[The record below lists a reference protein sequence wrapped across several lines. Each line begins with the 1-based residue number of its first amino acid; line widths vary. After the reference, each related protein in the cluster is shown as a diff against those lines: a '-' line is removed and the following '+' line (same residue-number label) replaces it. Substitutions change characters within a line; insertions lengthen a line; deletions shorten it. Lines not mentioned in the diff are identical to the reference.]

1 MPITAPLSADT
12 TLASDTCMLRPVE
25 ASPQPDVL
33 ARADSTW
40 IAVPSLEEMAR
51 CYGGRVAG
59 DSLPFCFRNNDTI
72 TSLLLLLLFVSTFIV
87 SHGWAYFVSAT
98 GEFFQGKRH
107 DTIFDTHEEKAL
119 HGGSIL
125 VAQTAVCMGLLA
137 FGFLD
142 DYYPQQLLE
151 YSPYV
156 LLGFDI
162 AICTAWL
169 LLRVGLFQFVNNIL
183 FEREACRTWMNGMWL
198 ILMLCGLLLL
208 PVTLLAIYFDLSL
221 ATQQSALILI
231 GGVSEIL
238 LVYKSYIT
246 FFRHKGGILHLIL
259 YLCALEIIP
268 LLLLWRTFDWAN
280 TFTLT

>member
-107 DTIFDTHEEKAL
+107 DTIFDTHGEKAL

-169 LLRVGLFQFVNNIL
+169 LLRVGLFQLVNNIL

-198 ILMLCGLLLL
+198 ILM
-208 PVTLLAIYFDLSL
+208 
-221 ATQQSALILI
+221 
-231 GGVSEIL
+231 
-238 LVYKSYIT
+238 
-246 FFRHKGGILHLIL
+246 
-259 YLCALEIIP
+259 
-268 LLLLWRTFDWAN
+268 
-280 TFTLT
+280 

>member
-25 ASPQPDVL
+25 ASPQSDVL

-142 DYYPQQLLE
+142 DYYPQQLLA
-151 YSPYV
+151 YSPYE
-156 LLGFDI
+156 LLGFHI

-169 LLRVGLFQFVNNIL
+169 LLRVGPFHLANDLLF
-183 FEREACRTWMNGMWL
+183 
-198 ILMLCGLLLL
+198 
-208 PVTLLAIYFDLSL
+208 
-221 ATQQSALILI
+221 
-231 GGVSEIL
+231 
-238 LVYKSYIT
+238 
-246 FFRHKGGILHLIL
+246 
-259 YLCALEIIP
+259 
-268 LLLLWRTFDWAN
+268 
-280 TFTLT
+280 

>member
-1 MPITAPLSADT
+1 MPSPLPVDT
-12 TLASDTCMLRPVE
+12 TYASDSCMLRPVE
-25 ASPQPDVL
+25 ADPQPDIL
-33 ARADSTW
+33 AQDDSTW
-40 IAVPSLEEMAR
+40 TAVPPLHEVAR
-51 CYGGRVAG
+51 SYGGRVAG
-59 DSLPFCFRNNDTI
+59 ESLPFCFRNDDVI
-72 TSLLLLLLFVSTFIV
+72 TGLLLLLLFVSTFIV
-87 SHGWAYFVSAT
+87 SHGWNYLVSAT
-98 GEFFQGKRH
+98 GDFFQGKRH
-107 DTIFDTHEEKAL
+107 DTIFDTQDEKAL

-125 VAQTAVCMGLLA
+125 VLQTTVCMGLLA

-142 DYYPQQLLE
+142 DFYPQRLQAD
-151 YSPYV
+151 SPYV
-156 LLGFDI
+156 LLGCDI
-162 AICTAWL
+162 GVCIVWMA
-169 LLRVGLFQFVNNIL
+169 LRLGLFHLVNSIL

-231 GGVSEIL
+231 GVVSEIL
-238 LVYKSYIT
+238 LIYKSYIT